1 MARLCCKPIGLV
13 NLQLPLADVPW
24 FIPCVLA
31 SIAGL
36 FFCCTWPSCFRPFFS
51 LDFPTTTTFFNMLRS
66 SVYHTTLASIIG
78 VHKGFRQPSFK
89 GAVGHDMTEIRHRKV
104 RAVLVSYQFFGFF
117 FIPKFAAFIIRER
130 SKAGREF
137 KTAALK

>member
-1 MARLCCKPIGLV
+1 MALMFP
-13 NLQLPLADVPW
+13 A
-24 FIPCVLA
+24 
-31 SIAGL
+31 
-36 FFCCTWPSCFRPFFS
+36 FFS

-117 FIPKFAAFIIRER
+117 FIPKLAAFIIRER